1 VTTTTNEQI
10 EREINFLVDPEI
22 KYVSIVSRGA
32 NGVPFK
38 IVKNLDGENMQKVL
52 HSIIA
57 PKGTDPND
65 IKKLMGEDLESIVKL
80 DSGMESGSHVTFVQQ
95 PRESFKADSLE
106 LFDIDKEK
114 GIKGLR
120 GLPVV
125 EEKGLIGKLFAKQQ
139 EVIFIDDSLES
150 QSKEDTVK
158 YMSWE
163 LHDELEALEDAIEGI
178 LSQEAGDPQAK
189 IEMVNAVMA
198 NFIKFVG
205 DVITVTKGEA
215 LKIEKRG
222 SPANTPAEEIPV
234 EENTPVEPAVVEKSV
249 DEIVTEKLAE
259 VTKSFKEEL
268 ASAMKELTESLTA
281 KMEENAKKVD
291 ETAEAVS
298 KMAEMV
304 PGEVTDTREDRATEP
319 TQKGDVFS
327 GLLFSTK

>member
-1 VTTTTNEQI
+1 MTTTTNEQI

-32 NGVPFK
+32 NGAPFK

-95 PRESFKADSLE
+95 PRESFKAESLE

-125 EEKGLIGKLFAKQQ
+125 EEKGIVGKLFAKKQ
-139 EVIFIDDSLES
+139 EVIFIDDSLKP

-163 LHDELEALEDAIEGI
+163 VYDELDALEDAIKGI

-198 NFIKFVG
+198 NFITFVS
-205 DVITVTKGEA
+205 DAITVTKGEA
-215 LKIEKRG
+215 IKIEKRD

-234 EENTPVEPAVVEKSV
+234 EDNTPVEPVVAEKSV
-249 DEIVTEKLAE
+249 DEVVSEKMAE

-268 ASAMKELTESLTA
+268 AAAMKEITDVLNA
-281 KMEENAKKVD
+281 KMEETAKKAD

-304 PGEVTDTREDRATEP
+304 PGEVTDIREDRATEP
-319 TQKGDVFS
+319 AKKGDVFS
-327 GLLFSTK
+327 GILFTK